1 MESGQCRWRTDRE
14 QRACA
19 AFTLIE
25 LLVVIAIIA
34 LLIGILLPALGKAR
48 EAGRDTLCKSN
59 SRQLVQAMINYATD
73 FREKMPPMLDSH
85 PDPETGKISMIWY
98 DEARIGRYLPQV
110 NSTNLSTTNAKNNT
124 VGGGVMICPN
134 HPAGGRSYAMNW
146 WGASLVGYAAGGMPV
161 SWRPGQ
167 GAGEAANG
175 KGFDLTVAEP
185 SKTLIIGEAW
195 GLYPS
200 EVVGAPVTWFAIG
213 NIGNVGRV
221 GERFGVGSGVPANQ
235 FPGPWASQNAPEIG
249 GTVAPKSYI
258 PFYRHPKQQ
267 GSTLAGRGAANLAF
281 MDGHVAAFSQSKLTD
296 LSKPGKSS
304 LEALWS
310 PKDREL
316 NEVP

>member
-110 NSTNLSTTNAKNNT
+110 NSTNLATTNAKNNT

-213 NIGNVGRV
+213 NIGNPSATSEMWAALASASVSAVAFPRISSPALGRA
-221 GERFGVGSGVPANQ
+221 RTRQRSAARSRRSLTSRSTDIPSSKARRSLGVVRPTSPSWMVTWPP
-235 FPGPWASQNAPEIG
+235 FPRAS
-249 GTVAPKSYI
+249 
-258 PFYRHPKQQ
+258 
-267 GSTLAGRGAANLAF
+267 
-281 MDGHVAAFSQSKLTD
+281 
-296 LSKPGKSS
+296 
-304 LEALWS
+304 
-310 PKDREL
+310 
-316 NEVP
+316 